1 MKIPGKPR
9 RTLSP
14 AQRDDCRNLY
24 STGEYSIRKLADHFG
39 VSKSL
44 IGKIVKATKKEIVE
58 SSMMKTSSPPKRK
71 TSSPPKRKTL
81 SPPKKKKIPVA
92 TIEDPIVPS
101 SFSFDTDLPDPL
113 EFKGAKLEE
122 IKLDLHGC
130 RLRGSVN
137 VLPSLHKLHL
147 ALYDQVH
154 NLRVERK
161 EQEAELEGEG
171 LLSHISALLNSL
183 PPATSEQLFQDYQK
197 KKQIIVF
204 PNVEESKKDVG

>member
-14 AQRDDCRNLY
+14 SQRDDCRNLY

-58 SSMMKTSSPPKRK
+58 SSMMKTSSAPKV
-71 TSSPPKRKTL
+71 
-81 SPPKKKKIPVA
+81 KKIPVA
-92 TIEDPIVPS
+92 TIEDPIIPS
-101 SFSFDTDLPDPL
+101 SFSFDSDLPDPL

-147 ALYDQVH
+147 ALYDEVH

-171 LLSHISALLNSL
+171 LLAHISALFNSL